1 MKPKASAISYNEK
14 ALEFDWSKEKQ
25 RLPSWSRCKNGLKMT
40 KYMTA
45 KDRLHETEALMAALG
60 IVRRA
65 GLALDCKIAVLP
77 PEFARYL
84 IAPDA
89 FVLVAPAT
97 EANSDDWPNIVNAM
111 RLSRC
116 DALIVRIGQSIIGA
130 KKVVLDIGING
141 LTSTWYH
148 EYRPCTLDGVLHFV
162 PDHDTGGP
170 IFKLTQKGL
179 TSSVEFNV
187 WPADE

>member
-1 MKPKASAISYNEK
+1 MN
-14 ALEFDWSKEKQ
+14 
-25 RLPSWSRCKNGLKMT
+25 

-45 KDRLHETEALMAALG
+45 KDRLQEAEALTAALG

-89 FVLVAPAT
+89 FVLVVPAT
-97 EANSDDWPNIVNAM
+97 EANGDDWPNIVNAM

-116 DALIVRIGQSIIGA
+116 DALIVRIAQSIIGA
-130 KKVVLDIGING
+130 KKVILDIGIGG
-141 LTSTWYH
+141 LASSWYR
-148 EYRPCTLDGVLHFV
+148 EYRPCSLDGVIHLV
-162 PDHDTGGP
+162 PDHDAGGP

-179 TSSVEFNV
+179 ISSVEV
-187 WPADE
+187 DMWPADE